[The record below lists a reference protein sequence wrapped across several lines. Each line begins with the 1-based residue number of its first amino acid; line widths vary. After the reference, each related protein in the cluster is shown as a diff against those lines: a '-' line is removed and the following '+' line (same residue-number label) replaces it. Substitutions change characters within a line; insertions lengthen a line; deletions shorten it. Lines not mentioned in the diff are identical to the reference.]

1 MGRICFIQGEGGKK
15 RLPEFT
21 SELLNTRFSLRIVCS
36 QDIAMEIAVARC
48 LFLNLKVIFLT
59 LKKSLSRKW
68 WEDQQQQGGCGIGAT
83 KLVPVPVAE
92 TWTGE
97 EEENEI

>member
-1 MGRICFIQGEGGKK
+1 M
-15 RLPEFT
+15 PD
-21 SELLNTRFSLRIVCS
+21 VS
-36 QDIAMEIAVARC
+36 QFESD
-48 LFLNLKVIFLT
+48 LSDS

-92 TWTGE
+92 TRTGE